1 MNCLVL
7 YFCNKGCSFLVYQ
20 LTTKSSA
27 FDFERFGMS
36 CIVFCCRS
44 TFTLFIF
51 SSTFFDSTLRGTSRR
66 IHLFCVRIFSLQF
79 CMLLKITP
87 FLGTRSQGR
96 PGIWPTYY
104 YSKYI
109 DTSWGPYRAYA
120 FLKKQ
125 DNRAGLGVCKAYGC
139 KRVRNFSRQKRR
151 RVEVHL
157 RQ

>member
-1 MNCLVL
+1 
-7 YFCNKGCSFLVYQ
+7 
-20 LTTKSSA
+20 
-27 FDFERFGMS
+27 
-36 CIVFCCRS
+36 
-44 TFTLFIF
+44 
-51 SSTFFDSTLRGTSRR
+51 
-66 IHLFCVRIFSLQF
+66 
-79 CMLLKITP
+79 MLLKITP
-87 FLGTRSQGR
+87 FLGTHSQGR

-139 KRVRNFSRQKRR
+139 KRVRNFSRRKQKR

-157 RQ
+157 RQMTSIKRKENNHLQFLIRNSRHFRANKTKTFLNEGFKDWSHNDGTKDEGGYPRES